1 MQKEEKKIYPSQL
14 NTKAIACRVSTPE
27 YVEILKEATEM
38 GITVNDWLLMKIYDG
53 LDKKLLKNDL
63 NGLERENKE
72 EKEKKNITDIT
83 DIRYEMLA
91 VLENDWLQTP
101 DGACWDKQIFE
112 ALRHKLESE
121 DKIQEH
127 YKAYFYFCL
136 FSMYPG
142 ILRKQIDMAKDTT
155 RIVAEYDSNI
165 HYKKEPSVQDAITQL
180 QLIAKEEFEP
190 KDYRSFMKDLH
201 ELLSDLK

>member
-38 GITVNDWLLMKIYDG
+38 GITVNDWLLVKIYDG
-53 LDKKLLKNDL
+53 LDKKPLKNDL
-63 NGLERENKE
+63 SGFERETKE
-72 EKEKKNITDIT
+72 EEEKQNITE
-83 DIRYEMLA
+83 IRFEMLKI
-91 VLENDWLQTP
+91 LENDWLQTP
-101 DGACWDKQIFE
+101 DGACWDKHIFE
-112 ALRHKLESE
+112 ALRDKLESE

-136 FSMYPG
+136 FVMYPG
-142 ILRKQIDMAKDTT
+142 ILKKQINMAKDTN
-155 RIVAEYDSNI
+155 RIVAEYDNNI

-190 KDYRSFMKDLH
+190 KEYRSFMKDLH